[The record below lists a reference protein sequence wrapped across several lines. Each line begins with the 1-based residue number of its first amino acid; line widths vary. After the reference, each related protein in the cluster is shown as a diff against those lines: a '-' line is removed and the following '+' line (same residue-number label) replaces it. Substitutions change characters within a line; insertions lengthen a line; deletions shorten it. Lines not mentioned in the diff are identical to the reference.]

1 MINLVE
7 LNHDQI
13 SCFQSIKNERLF
25 RFNENI
31 IIEI

>member
-7 LNHDQI
+7 LNYDQI
-13 SCFQSIKNERLF
+13 DCFQLIKNECLF
-25 RFNENI
+25 RFNENM